1 MPTQFFWTPTLL
13 ALCAL
18 TACTSTPPQTGRP
31 AASTAGTPCASRA
44 DVTGSRIAVPVD
56 SRTGLP
62 EANPALQV
70 VSQDEIM
77 RTGQTDVG
85 AALRLLVPDLR

>member
-1 MPTQFFWTPTLL
+1 
-13 ALCAL
+13 
-18 TACTSTPPQTGRP
+18 
-31 AASTAGTPCASRA
+31 
-44 DVTGSRIAVPVD
+44 
-56 SRTGLP
+56 LP

-70 VSQDEIM
+70 VSQDDIM